1 MSIVARIHCR
11 DEDTPRKLFLA
22 SPIPPARS
30 VLHLIV
36 LITPSGKEWFV
47 EVMPLAM
54 VP

>member
-11 DEDTPRKLFLA
+11 NEDTPRKLFMA
-22 SPIPPARS
+22 SPIPPRKPA
-30 VLHLIV
+30 LHLIV